1 MTVPFLSHQ
10 TATTEAWVRPQ
21 VSPCEIYGG
30 HSGTGTGFS
39 QHFVFPSG
47 GIALITKIRLI
58 ILKQRNVLQ
67 LSESIGQKRNLT

>member
-1 MTVPFLSHQ
+1 VPFLSHQ
-10 TATTEAWVRPQ
+10 TVTAEAWVRPQ

-39 QHFVFPSG
+39 RHFVLPPG
-47 GIALITKIRLI
+47 GIALIIEIRMI

-67 LSESIGQKRNLT
+67 LSESIEQKRNLT